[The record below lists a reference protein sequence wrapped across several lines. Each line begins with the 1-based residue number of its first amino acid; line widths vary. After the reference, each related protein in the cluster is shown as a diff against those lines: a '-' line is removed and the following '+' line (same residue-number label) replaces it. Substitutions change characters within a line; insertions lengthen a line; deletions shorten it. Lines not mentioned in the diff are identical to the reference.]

1 MYMETIFSGVQPS
14 GVLHIG
20 NYLGAIK
27 NWVDLQ
33 KDYRC
38 IFCVV
43 DLHAITIP
51 QNPHE
56 LKKKTLEAAKIYLAA
71 GIDPKKSIIFVQ
83 SHIKEHT
90 ELCWILNTI
99 TRIPELERMTQFKEK
114 ALQYKK
120 DLNVGLF
127 DYPVLMA
134 ADILL
139 YQAHVVPVG
148 EDQQQHVELART
160 LAERFNHHFCK
171 KFTVPK
177 AMVREEGAR
186 IMGLDSPTKK
196 MSKSATSPYNYI
208 ALTDSPK
215 EVREKIKKA
224 VTDSGKEIKAGPD
237 KPALS
242 NLLTIY
248 SLLSGKSIVEI
259 EQKYQGKGYAEFK
272 EDLTQVIIDFLQPFQ
287 KKYNALSD
295 KEVLAILQDGAKQA
309 QAIANKTINEVKRA
323 VGLI

>member
-127 DYPVLMA
+127 DYPVLMS

-139 YQAHVVPVG
+139 YHAHVLPVG

-160 LAERFNHHFCK
+160 LAERFNHHFGK
-171 KFTVPK
+171 KFTFPK
-177 AMVREEGAR
+177 AMVREEGAW

-215 EVREKIKKA
+215 
-224 VTDSGKEIKAGPD
+224 
-237 KPALS
+237 
-242 NLLTIY
+242 
-248 SLLSGKSIVEI
+248 
-259 EQKYQGKGYAEFK
+259 
-272 EDLTQVIIDFLQPFQ
+272 
-287 KKYNALSD
+287 
-295 KEVLAILQDGAKQA
+295 
-309 QAIANKTINEVKRA
+309 
-323 VGLI
+323 